1 MENELILDLLLCQVG
16 NANGLQVSLEGSVR
30 LAFLEMSVANFN
42 VSLKPGV
49 LKLEHLFEG
58 RDGGAHISHLTADL
72 CQAAQVV
79 EVLFIF
85 NS

>member
-1 MENELILDLLLCQVG
+1 MG
-16 NANGLQVSLEGSVR
+16 
-30 LAFLEMSVANFN
+30 VANFN

-58 RDGGAHISHLTADL
+58 RNGGTDISHLTTDL
-72 CQAAQVV
+72 SKAAQVV